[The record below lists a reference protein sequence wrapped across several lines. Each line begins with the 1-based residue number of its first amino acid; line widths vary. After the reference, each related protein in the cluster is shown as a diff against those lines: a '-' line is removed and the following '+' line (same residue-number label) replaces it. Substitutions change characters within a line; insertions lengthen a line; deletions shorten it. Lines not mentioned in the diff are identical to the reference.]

1 MIKNIKLYRYR
12 ILGCKAS
19 PLLNSVNYGMHVP
32 QSPLRLLFYS
42 VRKSTPVQ
50 NSVKTA

>member
-19 PLLNSVNYGMHVP
+19 PLINSINYGMHVP
-32 QSPLRLLFYS
+32 QGPLRLLFYS
-42 VRKSTPVQ
+42 VRKNVLMQ
-50 NSVKTA
+50 NSAKTA